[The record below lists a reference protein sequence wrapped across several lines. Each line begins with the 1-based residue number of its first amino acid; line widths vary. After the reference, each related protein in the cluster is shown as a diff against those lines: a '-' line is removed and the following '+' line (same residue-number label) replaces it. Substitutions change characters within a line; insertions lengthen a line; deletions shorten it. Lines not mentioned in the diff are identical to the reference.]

1 MSRDARIRT
10 HVVVAVTVLLAA
22 LALAGSM
29 KGAPPAG
36 VVFWCVA
43 CLAGELLWFRL
54 PLDRATVSM
63 GACFNVAALLVL
75 DRGPAMIAASSS
87 VLLAELLVVRKP
99 PVRAFFNAAQTALS
113 IAAGSL
119 ALHLAGAGPWK
130 LDAPRSDS
138 RLLPIL
144 AAAVCYYVVNRGAVS
159 IVIAASQGVSAAH
172 AWRVNFGSRFEIPAS
187 GAVLVLGYG
196 VAVASARLGIAVI
209 PWFVLPLMI
218 AREGYRRSVGS
229 QPAASEEVVS
239 PSAA

>member
-63 GACFNVAALLVL
+63 GACFNFAALLVL
-75 DRGPAMIAASSS
+75 DRGAAMIAASAS

-113 IAAGSL
+113 IAAGSM
-119 ALHLAGAGPWK
+119 ALHAGGAGRGILGTPGSE
-130 LDAPRSDS
+130 A
-138 RLLPIL
+138 RLLPVL
-144 AAAVCYYVVNRGAVS
+144 LAAVCYYVVNRGAVS
-159 IVIAASQGVSAAH
+159 IVIAASQGVSPAH
-172 AWRVNFGSRFEIPAS
+172 AWRVNFGSRFEILAS
-187 GAVLVLGYG
+187 GTVLALGYG
-196 VAVASARLGIAVI
+196 VAMAGARLGIAVI

-218 AREGYRRSVGS
+218 AREGYRRSVDS
-229 QPAASEEVVS
+229 RPASEGVAS
-239 PSAA
+239 GQAA